1 MIFSLAFAAAL
12 LGAAPARAQ
21 EPGAAPVPIEVKAI
35 AGCWRGEGQ
44 VMGKP
49 VAITLTAGPAAEDAL
64 FIVDSASQAT
74 GDPADRHAAH
84 LIFGGKTATPAGG
97 TIFGFWS
104 DSFGGDYT
112 AIGSGAATPGGFEVS
127 YAYPDARFINRWSVA
142 GDRLSWRIVAADAEG
157 VEADFADY
165 ALTRADCPAH

>member
-1 MIFSLAFAAAL
+1 
-12 LGAAPARAQ
+12 
-21 EPGAAPVPIEVKAI
+21 
-35 AGCWRGEGQ
+35 
-44 VMGKP
+44 MGKA
-49 VAITLTAGPAAEDAL
+49 VGITLTAHAAAEDAL
-64 FIVDSASQAT
+64 LIVETASQAT
-74 GDPADRHAAH
+74 ADPADRYAAH
-84 LIFGGKTATPAGG
+84 LVFGGKTETAAGG
-97 TIFGFWS
+97 AIFGFWS

-157 VEADFADY
+157 VEADLADY